1 MRRRVGNLLII
12 MGGICILCAV
22 YMVAIHYYHEY
33 QAGKYIDTIL
43 PELESKIGDVTV
55 NSTDEKNAPQ
65 DSAVMIDGNLYI
77 GILKVPSLEL
87 ELPILKD
94 YSYDH
99 LNISPCLYSGSYET
113 DNMVLAGHNYRRHFS
128 LLRNISEGTE
138 ISFLAVS
145 GKIYQYRVLRVE
157 ILEPT
162 QVEYLIDNENDEW
175 DLSLFT
181 CTLSG
186 ATRCVVRCV
195 RET

>member
-1 MRRRVGNLLII
+1 MRRKFGNLLIVL
-12 MGGICILCAV
+12 GVLCILCAV
-22 YMVAIHYYHEY
+22 FLVGRNFYYEY
-33 QAGKYIDTIL
+33 EAGKYIDNIL
-43 PELESKIGDVTV
+43 PRLQSKISEATV
-55 NSTDEKNAPQ
+55 NSENEEAAPQ
-65 DSAVMIDGNLYI
+65 ENVAVIDGNLYI
-77 GILKVPSLEL
+77 GILTVPSLGL

-94 YSYDH
+94 YSYAN
-99 LNISPCLYSGSYET
+99 LNIAPCLYSGSYET

-128 LLRNISEGTE
+128 LLRTIAVGTE
-138 ISFLAVS
+138 IDFTAVS
-145 GKIYQYRVLRVE
+145 GDVYRYRVTLVE

-162 QVEYLIDNENDEW
+162 QVDYLVNKEEEW